1 MKNGI
6 KLVASLFA
14 VFTLMLAPGLSF
26 AGETEDRL
34 NKLER
39 EIDKLK
45 TELEGN
51 HGLSGETTLGG
62 YGELHFNDYKNN
74 NKNSA
79 IDFHRFVLFIGHEF
93 NDWISFHSEL
103 EVEHSLAGDGKPGEV
118 ELEQAYIDLKV
129 IEPLNFRVGLMLM
142 PIGFINET
150 HEPNTFYG
158 VERPDVVK
166 NIIPTTWWEAGVGVF
181 GEVAEGLSYK
191 LYMVSTPNAAN
202 FKANGSSG
210 IRSGR
215 QKVAKAVAEDF
226 GVTARLEYS
235 AIPGLKLGASYFGG
249 DTSQGDDSMGSA
261 KVTITE
267 LDFQFSKSFIDLKG
281 MYVNVSLDDAYD
293 VNVSLGTTDIPTR
306 TSDWAAGNAL
316 GEEMTGYY
324 IEGALR
330 LMEFINPNTDQEL
343 AVFVRKSEY
352 NTHNSVPT
360 GVTANPVYDVEVLTI
375 GIDYKPVENV
385 VIKADYQ
392 NRDNA
397 DNSPGAAEAVDQFNI
412 GLGYSF

>member
-1 MKNGI
+1 MKNRKNI
-6 KLVASLFA
+6 VASLFTA
-14 VFTLMLAPGLSF
+14 LALTISPGLSV

-34 NKLER
+34 SALEQ
-39 EIDKLK
+39 EISKLK
-45 TELEGN
+45 SELKSGP
-51 HGLSGETTLGG
+51 GLTGETTLGG

-79 IDFHRFVLFIGHEF
+79 IDFHRFVLFFGHEF
-93 NDWISFHSEL
+93 NDWVSFHGEL

-118 ELEQAYIDLKV
+118 ELEQAYIDLKI
-129 IEPLNFRVGLMLM
+129 IEPLNFRAGLMLM
-142 PIGFINET
+142 PIGFMNET

-166 NIIPTTWWEAGVGVF
+166 NIIPTTWWEAGIGVF

-191 LYMVSTPNAAN
+191 LYMVSTPNAAS
-202 FKANGSSG
+202 FKADGSSG

-226 GVTARLEYS
+226 GVVGRVEYS
-235 AIPGLKLGASYFGG
+235 AIPGLKIGASYFAG

-261 KVTITE
+261 KVTIRS
-267 LDFQFSKSFIDLKG
+267 LDFQLSKSIVDLKG
-281 MYVNVSLDDAYD
+281 MYATVELDDAD
-293 VNVSLGTTDIPTR
+293 KVNLQLDGNGDDIVG
-306 TSDWAAGNAL
+306 DGLMGN
-316 GEEMTGYY
+316 EMTGYY

-352 NTHNSVPT
+352 NTHDSVPT
-360 GVTANPVYDVEVLTI
+360 GVIADPSYDVEVLTV

-385 VIKADYQ
+385 AIKADYQ
-392 NRDNA
+392 NRENA
-397 DNSPGAAEAVDQFNI
+397 DNTPGAKEAVDQVNI
-412 GLGYSF
+412 GIGYSF